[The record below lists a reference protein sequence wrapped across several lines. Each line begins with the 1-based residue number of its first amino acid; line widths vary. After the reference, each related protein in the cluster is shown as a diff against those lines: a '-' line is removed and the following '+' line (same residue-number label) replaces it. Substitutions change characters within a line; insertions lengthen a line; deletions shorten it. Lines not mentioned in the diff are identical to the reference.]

1 MSSSSVPTA
10 GPSTVIV
17 TDSGPARGRVEGG
30 VARYLGIPFAAPP
43 IGARRFLAPQPPE
56 PWTEVRDGSAYGAT
70 PQRRPFAD
78 LTTIPEP
85 SIAGDDT
92 LSVNVFAPADA
103 DADAALPVF
112 VWVHG
117 GGYFAGSPASPW
129 YDGAAFAR
137 DGVITVTLSYRLG
150 FDGFGWI
157 EDAPLNRGILDQ
169 IAALEWVQR
178 NIRSFGGDPG
188 RVTIAGQSA
197 GGGSVL
203 TLLASPRARGLFA
216 RVISQSGAPGRVTAA
231 EAEAIGRRFAA
242 DRGVEPTRAGWSAVT
257 EEVVL
262 DHQGAFNRSPGGL
275 DPERDPRD
283 ILAAAAAYPMR
294 VGLAFAPVI
303 DGDVVVDVDAA
314 LGAGAARDVDLVM
327 GTTRNE
333 FAFPHPYERA
343 AALAALRERGAT
355 EASVARFADELD
367 RIGDAHAY
375 SQIVVA
381 TMFRIPSAHLAE
393 QRAVAGAG
401 GRTWLY
407 DFAYRSAVDG
417 LSSHC
422 FDVPFAWDLLAAD
435 GVARVLATPPQQL
448 ADRMH
453 RDWVGFI
460 STGRMPWHPLSDA
473 VAGALVYDV
482 DSGYDADA
490 YVLERELIGYR

>member
-1 MSSSSVPTA
+1 MSSSPASTA
-10 GPSTVIV
+10 VPSTVIV
-17 TDSGPARGRVEGG
+17 TESGPVRGLVEGG

-43 IGARRFLAPQPPE
+43 IGDHRFLAPQPPE
-56 PWTEVRDGSAYGAT
+56 PWTQVRDCGAYGAT
-70 PQRRPFAD
+70 PQRRPFGD

-85 SIAGDDT
+85 SIPGDDT
-92 LSVNVFAPADA
+92 LSVNIFAPADA
-103 DADAALPVF
+103 DDTAALPVF

-178 NIRSFGGDPG
+178 NIRSFGGDPE

-216 RVISQSGAPGRVTAA
+216 RVVSHSGAPGRVTAA

-242 DRGVEPTRAGWSAVT
+242 DRGVEPTRAGWSGVS
-257 EEVVL
+257 EDVVL

-275 DPERDPRD
+275 DPERDPDD
-283 ILAAAAAYPMR
+283 ILSAAAAYPMR

-314 LGAGAARDVDLVM
+314 LGAGAADDVDLVM

-333 FAFPHPYERA
+333 FAFPHPYGRE
-343 AALAALRERGAT
+343 AALGVLRDHGAT
-355 EASVARFADELD
+355 EGSLDRFARELD
-367 RIGDAHAY
+367 LIGEAHAY
-375 SQIVVA
+375 SQIVVT

-407 DFAYRSAVDG
+407 DFAYHSAVDG

-422 FDVPFAWDLLAAD
+422 LDVPFAWDLLAAD
-435 GVARVLATPPQQL
+435 GVARVLGTPPQQL

-453 RDWVGFI
+453 RDWVGFVT
-460 STGRMPWHPLSDA
+460 SGRMPWHPLSDG
-473 VAGALVYDV
+473 VAGAFVYDE
-482 DSGYDADA
+482 DGGYDADA
-490 YVLERELIGYR
+490 YTLERELIGHR